1 MPFETTWQ
9 VVAATRLA
17 VLDRAW
23 AVRMARYPEVAGE
36 LAGRSLDRSRRLAM
50 LIAIAQH
57 PRLDHR
63 LWLLFWELADRYGT
77 VHRDGV
83 HIDLPLTHEVI
94 SHLGAARRPSVSS
107 ALSKL
112 AERGILRREGRGWVI
127 MGDSPGER
135 WEAAGI
141 ERVGD

>member
-1 MPFETTWQ
+1 
-9 VVAATRLA
+9 
-17 VLDRAW
+17 
-23 AVRMARYPEVAGE
+23 
-36 LAGRSLDRSRRLAM
+36 
-50 LIAIAQH
+50 
-57 PRLDHR
+57 
-63 LWLLFWELADRYGT
+63 
-77 VHRDGV
+77 
-83 HIDLPLTHEVI
+83 VI

-112 AERGILRREGRGWVI
+112 AERGILRRQGRGWVI